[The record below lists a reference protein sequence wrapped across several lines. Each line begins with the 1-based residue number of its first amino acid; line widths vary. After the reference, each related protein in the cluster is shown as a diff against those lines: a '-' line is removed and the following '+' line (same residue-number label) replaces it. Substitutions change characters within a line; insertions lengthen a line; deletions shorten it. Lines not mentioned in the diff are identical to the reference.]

1 MTCRT
6 ERDRLGGDL
15 HAVGAHISNEADGLA
30 ADVDALIE
38 PLRHPH
44 GVGRREAELAAGL
57 LLQRRGGERRLRMP
71 LHRLGVDG
79 SDGEG
84 RGFERLLER
93 LRLRARADVEPL
105 QLLAVGADEPRLECL
120 LARRRQVRHQRPI
133 FPADEF
139 FDFELAVADQ
149 PQRHRLHPAG
159 RARARQLAPQHRRQR
174 EAEQIIERAARQ
186 IGIDQGLID
195 DARMLHR
202 LRHRLLGD
210 GVEHHALDGLLAE
223 RLLLLEEFQHMPGD
237 RLALAVGVGGEN
249 ELVGALDR
257 PGDVVEPLLRLGIDL
272 PEHLEI
278 VVGIDRPGLGGQ
290 VADMAERGQNLVAL
304 AQILI
309 DGLRL
314 GGQFYEH

>member
-6 ERDRLGGDL
+6 ERDRFGGDL

-30 ADVDALIE
+30 VDVDALIE

-44 GVGRREAELAAGL
+44 GVGRRKAELAAGF

-71 LHRLGVDG
+71 LHRLGVDR

-105 QLLAVGADEPRLECL
+105 QLFAVGADEARFKCL
-120 LARRRQVRHQRPI
+120 LARRRQVRHQRPV
-133 FPADEF
+133 FAADEF
-139 FDFELAVADQ
+139 FDLELAVANQ
-149 PQRHRLHPAG
+149 PQRHRLHPPR
-159 RARARQLAPQHRRQR
+159 RARARQLPPQHRRQR
-174 EAEQIIERAARQ
+174 EAEQIIERPARQ
-186 IGIDQGLID
+186 IGIDQRLID
-195 DARMLHR
+195 GARMRHR
-202 LRHRLLGD
+202 LGHRLLGD
-210 GVEHHALDGLLAE
+210 GVEDDALDGLLAE

-237 RLALAVGVGGEN
+237 RLALAIGVGGEN

-257 PGDVVEPLLRLGIDL
+257 LGDVVEPLLRLGIDL

-278 VVGIDRPGLGGQ
+278 VVRIDRPGLRRQ

>member
-1 MTCRT
+1 
-6 ERDRLGGDL
+6 
-15 HAVGAHISNEADGLA
+15 
-30 ADVDALIE
+30 
-38 PLRHPH
+38 
-44 GVGRREAELAAGL
+44 
-57 LLQRRGGERRLRMP
+57 MP
-71 LHRLGVDG
+71 LHRLGIDR

-105 QLLAVGADEPRLECL
+105 QLLAVGADEARFKCL
-120 LARRRQVRHQRPI
+120 LARRRQVRHQRPV
-133 FPADEF
+133 FAADEF
-139 FDFELAVADQ
+139 FDFELAVAHQ
-149 PQRHRLHPAG
+149 PQRHRLHPAR

-186 IGIDQGLID
+186 IGIDQRLVDG
-195 DARMLHR
+195 ARMLHR
-202 LRHRLLGD
+202 LGHRLLGD

-223 RLLLLEEFQHMPGD
+223 RLLLFEEFQHMPGD
-237 RLALAVGVGGEN
+237 RLALAIGVGGEN

-257 PGDVVEPLLRLGIDL
+257 LGDVVEPLLRLGIDL

-278 VVGIDRPGLGGQ
+278 VVRIDRAGLRRQ
-290 VADMAERGQNLVAL
+290 VADMAERGQDFVAL

-314 GGQFYEH
+314 GGQFYRVLTSWKPLIKSHFQAFRRRVRRPPSRREHG